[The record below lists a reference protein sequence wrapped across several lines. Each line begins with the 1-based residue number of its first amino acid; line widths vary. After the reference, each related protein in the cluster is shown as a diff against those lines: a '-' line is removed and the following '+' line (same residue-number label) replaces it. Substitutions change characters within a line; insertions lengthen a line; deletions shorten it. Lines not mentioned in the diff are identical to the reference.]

1 MKQPVRTPQ
10 ELLVFAQK
18 FANSGQPRL
27 AYAASLGSAVHTLHH
42 YRRQVR
48 PPQPQLLAVDWQPS
62 SLPPACD
69 CAIVLRNG
77 RRIELSAAC
86 LAHLAGPGDLLQKLL
101 SAADPH

>member
-1 MKQPVRTPQ
+1 MKRPRRTRQ
-10 ELLVFAQK
+10 QLLDFAQN
-18 FANSGQPRL
+18 FVTSGQSRA
-27 AYAASLGSAVHTLHH
+27 AYAASLGIAVHTLDY

-48 PPQPQLLAVDWQPS
+48 PRQPQLLEIEWQPP
-62 SLPPACD
+62 SLPPVPD

-101 SAADPH
+101 SAADTH

>member
-1 MKQPVRTPQ
+1 MKQSRRTRQ

-18 FANSGQPRL
+18 FADSGQSR
-27 AYAASLGSAVHTLHH
+27 AACAASLGIAVHTLDH

-48 PPQPQLLAVDWQPS
+48 PRPSQLLEVDWQPS

-69 CAIVLRNG
+69 GAIVLRNG

-86 LAHLAGPGDLLQKLL
+86 LAQLAGPRDLLQKLL